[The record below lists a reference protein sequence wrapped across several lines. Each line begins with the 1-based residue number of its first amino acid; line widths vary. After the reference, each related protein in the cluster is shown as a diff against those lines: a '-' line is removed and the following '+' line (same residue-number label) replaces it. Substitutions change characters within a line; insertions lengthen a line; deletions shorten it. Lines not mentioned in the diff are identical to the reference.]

1 MPRGLKLVQRY
12 VLSAIFP
19 YFCLSLALLSISL
32 IAQQAARF
40 AEVIGNASAPLDL
53 VFEILLY
60 LFPSIL
66 VFTIPTATLI
76 GTLVGLS
83 RMSSDSELVAMRA
96 AGVGTGSLLAP
107 SLLFGLLLSL
117 IALFVNFHVAP
128 NAARELRK
136 IAVQAALRKLESPV
150 EPRTFYT
157 EMAGKVVFVREGNT
171 QSGEWGRV
179 FIYWQDQGNIRLVT
193 ARSGRIDTTG
203 EQAELVL
210 SDAEVVSLPEV
221 RADAGNSGPQITTEH
236 SAALRMKDDRLD
248 SGRKTLLKSLGGVQL
263 QPEEMD
269 WQELRRRMR
278 VGQEK
283 ERVHATLIFHRRLAL
298 CLAPLTF
305 ALFGCVIGLRNRRG
319 GKGFG
324 FALSIVT
331 LITYYL
337 ITVGAENVARGG
349 VIPPAYGAWTANFLL
364 TLFALLL
371 LKFNSGGF
379 LKSMSAGRRQRSSSG
394 PRASSPF
401 LLTGLSWGLL
411 DAYILRTLTVTFA
424 VGMFVL
430 TAVFLIFTLFDLLRF
445 IYNESANLSL
455 ITRYMLFM
463 LPYAAAILA
472 PMAVLVAV
480 LATFA
485 VMARRNEAIAWWA
498 SGQSVY
504 RLAVPGFV
512 FASVVCIGMWQ
523 LQESVLPHSNPRQNA
538 LRTQIRG
545 GNTQASTPLGRQ
557 WLANSDLTRIYSY
570 AYDRER
576 NELVEPTVF
585 EFDEEGLYLRRVIS
599 ASRGGWGEGEQQS
612 LELRDARLIQRVGDH
627 ITVRAEEPETIRED
641 REIFKPTLKNPG
653 DMDFKQLSDYL
664 KAAQGNDAH
673 TTLLSVNLERKLSEP
688 LSPLVLALIGIP
700 MAFAFGRRNAI
711 ASLCV
716 AVGLGLVFW
725 ASNSGFYYLGIKGLV
740 PPYISAWSPAAIF
753 GAVGA
758 YMFFRSH
765 T

>member
-1 MPRGLKLVQRY
+1 MPLGLKLVRRY

-32 IAQQAARF
+32 IAQQTARF
-40 AEVIGNASAPLDL
+40 AEIIGSASAPLDL
-53 VFEILLY
+53 VSEILLY

-66 VFTIPTATLI
+66 VFTIPTAALI
-76 GTLVGLS
+76 GTLVGLG

-96 AGVGTGSLLAP
+96 AGVGTGGLLVP
-107 SLLFGLLLSL
+107 SLLFGLLLSFV
-117 IALFVNFHVAP
+117 ALFVNFYVAP

-136 IAVQAALRKLESPV
+136 IAVQAALRRLESPV

-157 EMAGKVVFVREGNT
+157 EMAGKVVFVREGDT
-171 QSGEWGRV
+171 LSGEWGRV
-179 FIYWQDQGNIRLVT
+179 FIHWQDEGAVRLVT

-203 EQAELVL
+203 EQVELVL
-210 SDAEVVSLPEV
+210 SDAEVISLPGV
-221 RADAGNSGPQITTEH
+221 QAAGGVANSQITTEQ

-248 SGRKTLLKSLGGVQL
+248 AGRKSLLKSLSGFQL
-263 QPEEMD
+263 QPEEMG
-269 WQELRRRMR
+269 WHELRRRLR
-278 VGQEK
+278 EGQDKEK
-283 ERVHATLIFHRRLAL
+283 INATLIFHRRLAL
-298 CLAPLTF
+298 CLAPFTF

-319 GKGFG
+319 GKGLG
-324 FALSIVT
+324 FALSTVT

-337 ITVGAENVARGG
+337 IAVGAENIARAKI
-349 VIPPAYGAWTANFLL
+349 IPPAYGAWTANFLL
-364 TLFALLL
+364 ILFALLL

-379 LKSMSAGRRQRSSSG
+379 PRGLSLPGHRRTPQT
-394 PRASSPF
+394 PRASSSF
-401 LLTGLSWGLL
+401 LLDRLNWGLL

-424 VGMFVL
+424 AGMFVL

-445 IYNESANLSL
+445 LYNEHTNLSL
-455 ITRYMLFM
+455 ISRYMLFM

-512 FASVVCIGMWQ
+512 FASVVCLGMWQ
-523 LQESVLPHSNPRQNA
+523 LQESVLPYSNPRQNA

-545 GNTQASTPLGRQ
+545 GNTQTSTPLGRQ

-576 NELVEPTVF
+576 DELIEPVVF
-585 EFDEEGLYLRRVIS
+585 EFDEQGIYLRRVIS
-599 ASRGGWGEGEQQS
+599 AGNGGWDDGRQ
-612 LELRDARLIQRVGDH
+612 LLKLREARLIQRVADH
-627 ITVRAEEPETIRED
+627 LTVKTGETETIEEE

-653 DMDFKQLSDYL
+653 EMDFKQLSDYL
-664 KAAQGNDAH
+664 KATQGNDTQTAM
-673 TTLLSVNLERKLSEP
+673 LSVSLARKLSEP
-688 LSPLVLALIGIP
+688 FSPLVLALIGIP

-711 ASLCV
+711 VSLCV
-716 AVGLGLVFW
+716 AVGLGLTFW
-725 ASNSGFYYLGIKGLV
+725 ASNSGFYYLGIKGMV
-740 PPYISAWSPAAIF
+740 PPHIAAWSPAAIF

-758 YMFFRSH
+758 YMLFRSH